1 MSITLDSVVLRKDN
15 GLMGGEMGNE
25 TVLMDMNTGDYLGL
39 NSVGSSIWK
48 ILVAP
53 TKVAD
58 ICNQLQSEY
67 DIDDATCQ
75 AETLKYLSML
85 ETENMLEIQ

>member
-1 MSITLDSVVLRKDN
+1 MSITLESVVFRKDN

-48 ILVAP
+48 ILAAP
-53 TKVAD
+53 TKVAE
-58 ICNQLQSEY
+58 ICNQLQAEY
-67 DIDDATCQ
+67 EIDDETCQ

-85 ETENMLEIQ
+85 EKENMLDVQ

>member
-1 MSITLDSVVLRKDN
+1 MSITLDNVVLRKDN

-48 ILVAP
+48 IIVDP
-53 TKVAD
+53 IKVTD
-58 ICNQLQSEY
+58 ICNQLQEEY

-75 AETLKYLSML
+75 TETLNYLEML
-85 ETENMLEIQ
+85 EKENMLEIK